1 MPEKEKLFSKFN
13 VIDYNEKLEEILERK
28 HFSEEAEN
36 LLLSVFYKV
45 QGCYKD
51 YKVVKNTSTT
61 EKDFIEK
68 LMNII
73 DYKCNKIT
81 IIKPIIGVETP
92 KYKVNKKS
100 KEIVVFPNE
109 IYLLYALYKLG
120 EYSVKKGEDVTFLS
134 KCMLATL
141 NEGQS
146 TSNSEIIRDFT
157 GWAWEIASNEIE
169 NIEQNIFFKN
179 MEFLLG
185 TEFIQNNL
193 SNNEIEKIINDKFI
207 YLYGKEH
214 SKIAIKKMQQFLI
227 AIYSNINSV
236 RKKNVLNQINTIKL
250 KLAELEDKSTFILN
264 LKQVNAKKIKKVKKI
279 DKILSSIQ
287 LIRKEFIKK
296 NESLPD
302 NEKIFSI
309 SNFVEILEKQRTKSV
324 EIINENNNLLNPLNY
339 ARKLNDVKQEL
350 KKYEELKLSN
360 TTNADVDKYLIEF
373 QKIFFEGM
381 RNNIKNAN
389 TKKELINLI
398 YQFRYYNHIPYKN
411 GVKLK
416 FDKRIEE
423 YWEDVSIELIEKL
436 LDNNI
441 IDVMAEDGKLNYDI
455 VKYILLNKIMKLEN
469 INIKMTKYNDRLA
482 VEYYDGNALED
493 KVEIEVND
501 LSDIRIKTE
510 RKTKLFI

>member
-1 MPEKEKLFSKFN
+1 MLEKEKIFSKFN

-36 LLLSVFYKV
+36 LLLSVFYKI
-45 QGCYKD
+45 QECYKD
-51 YKVVKNTSTT
+51 YEVVKNTNIT

-68 LMNII
+68 LMYII
-73 DYKCNKIT
+73 DYKCEKIT
-81 IIKPIIGVETP
+81 IIKPVIGVENI
-92 KYKVNKKS
+92 KYKINKKK
-100 KEIVVFPNE
+100 KEIEVFPNE
-109 IYLLYALYKLG
+109 VYLLYALYKLG
-120 EYSVKKGEDVTFLS
+120 EYSVKKGEEATFLS
-134 KCMLATL
+134 KCILTML

-146 TSNSEIIRDFT
+146 ASNSEIIRDFT
-157 GWAWEIASNEIE
+157 GWSWEISANEIE

-185 TEFIQNNL
+185 SEFIRNNL
-193 SNNEIEKIINDKFI
+193 SNNEIEKNINDKFI

-214 SKIAIKKMQQFLI
+214 SKIAIKKMQQVLI

-236 RKKNVLNQINTIKL
+236 RKKNVLNQINKIKL
-250 KLAELEDKSTFILN
+250 KLAELEDKSTFTLN
-264 LKQVNAKKIKKVKKI
+264 LKQVNAKKIKKVRKI

-296 NESLPD
+296 NEVLPD

-309 SNFVEILEKQRTKSV
+309 SNFVEILEKQRQKSV

-339 ARKLNDVKQEL
+339 VRKLNDVKQEL

-360 TTNADVDKYLIEF
+360 TSNADVDKYLIEF
-373 QKIFFEGM
+373 QKVFFEGM

-389 TKKELINLI
+389 TKKDLINLI

-455 VKYILLNKIMKLEN
+455 VKYVLLNKIMKIEN
-469 INIKMTKYNDRLA
+469 INIKMTKYNDKLA

-493 KVEIEVND
+493 KIEIEVKDLND
-501 LSDIRIKTE
+501 IKIKTE